1 MKGRRFW
8 LDTSL
13 CVVLSVFLLMKISRS
28 HRLLGHWE
36 EAARDLAMAC
46 KLDYDDEA
54 SAMLKEVQP
63 KVSVLNSCL

>member
-1 MKGRRFW
+1 M
-8 LDTSL
+8 L
-13 CVVLSVFLLMKISRS
+13 CVVLLMKISRS

-54 SAMLKEVQP
+54 SVMLKEVQP